1 MRVNKFISES
11 GLCSR
16 READK
21 FIERGLVTING
32 KKVGLG
38 AEVGPRDVVKV
49 NGRGLNREEKQD
61 LVLAFN
67 KPIGVVSTTD
77 KVEKNNIVDYISY
90 SERIFPIGRLD
101 KDSQGLILLTNN
113 GDLVNK
119 ILRAG
124 NKNEKE
130 YVVSVDRPLFAEFA
144 EKMSQG
150 VPILGVQTRRC
161 KVVVETPFVFRI
173 TLIQGLNRQIRR
185 MCEHFGYNVTKLER
199 TRIMH
204 IGLQGL
210 QVGEF
215 RPLEEEEMRL
225 LNKYLEKSKSEA
237 PEKKVSSDPDKPK
250 SKPKPK
256 PRPKPRT
263 GSSSASPSSSKP
275 RFKAGSKSHAKPGE
289 RTFRNGP
296 SKGSSSRGN
305 SGKSSRGG
313 AKRTGR

>member
-67 KPIGVVSTTD
+67 KPMGVVSTTD
-77 KVEKNNIVDYISY
+77 KVEKNNIIDYISY

-130 YVVSVDRPLFAEFA
+130 YIVSVDRPLFADFA

-185 MCEHFGYNVTKLER
+185 MCEHFGYTVTKLER
-199 TRIMH
+199 CRIMH
-204 IGLQGL
+204 IGIQGL

-215 RPLEEEEMRL
+215 RPLEEDEMRL

-237 PEKKVSSDPDKPK
+237 PEKKASSESDKP
-250 SKPKPK
+250 KPKPK

-263 GSSSASPSSSKP
+263 STSSSSPSSSKP

>member
-32 KKVGLG
+32 KKIGLG

-67 KPIGVVSTTD
+67 KPMGVVSTTD
-77 KVEKNNIVDYISY
+77 KVEKNNIIDYISY

-130 YVVSVDRPLFAEFA
+130 YIVSVDRPLFADFA

-185 MCEHFGYNVTKLER
+185 MCEHFGYTVTKLER
-199 TRIMH
+199 CRIMH
-204 IGLQGL
+204 IGIQGL

-215 RPLEEEEMRL
+215 RPLEEDEMRL

-237 PEKKVSSDPDKPK
+237 PEKKASSDSDKPK
-250 SKPKPK
+250 PNAK

-263 GSSSASPSSSKP
+263 STAASSPSSSKP

>member
-32 KKVGLG
+32 KKIGLG

-67 KPIGVVSTTD
+67 KPMGVVSTTD
-77 KVEKNNIVDYISY
+77 KVEKNNIIDYISY

-130 YVVSVDRPLFAEFA
+130 YIVSVDRPLFADFA

-185 MCEHFGYNVTKLER
+185 MCEHFGYTVTKLER
-199 TRIMH
+199 CRIMH
-204 IGLQGL
+204 IGIQGL

-215 RPLEEEEMRL
+215 RPLEEDEMRL

-237 PEKKVSSDPDKPK
+237 PEKKSTGTEDNP
-250 SKPKPK
+250 KPKPK
-256 PRPKPRT
+256 PRSKPRT
-263 GSSSASPSSSKP
+263 SASPSSPSSSKP

>member
-21 FIERGLVTING
+21 YIERGVVTING

-38 AEVGPRDVVKV
+38 AEVRPGDEVKV
-49 NGRGLNREEKQD
+49 NGRSLDRMEEKQA

-67 KPIGVVSTTD
+67 KPTGVVSTTD
-77 KVEKNNIVDYISY
+77 KMEKNNIVDYINY
-90 SERIFPIGRLD
+90 SERIFTIGRLD
-101 KDSQGLILLTNN
+101 KDSQGLILLTNQ

-119 ILRAG
+119 VLRAG

-130 YVVSVDRPLFAEFA
+130 YVVTVDRPLFPDFA

-173 TLIQGLNRQIRR
+173 ILIQGLNRQIRR

-210 QVGEF
+210 PLGEF
-215 RPLEEEEMRL
+215 RSLEENELAL
-225 LNKYLEKSKSEA
+225 LYKYLEKSKSEA
-237 PEKKVSSDPDKPK
+237 PEKRSTSNSDKPK
-250 SKPKPK
+250 SNL
-256 PRPKPRT
+256 RPKT
-263 GSSSASPSSSKP
+263 KSGATSTSSTSSKL
-275 RFKAGSKSHAKPGE
+275 RFKPGSKSHAKPGE

-313 AKRTGR
+313 AKRGGR

>member
-1 MRVNKFISES
+1 MRINKFISES

-21 FIERGLVTING
+21 FIERGVVTING

-130 YVVSVDRPLFAEFA
+130 YVVTVDRPLFAEFA

-161 KVVVETPFVFRI
+161 KVIVETPFVFRI

-185 MCEHFGYNVTKLER
+185 MCEHFGYNVMKLER

-210 QVGEF
+210 QLGEF
-215 RPLEEEEMRL
+215 RPLEEDEMRL

-237 PEKKVSSDPDKPK
+237 PEKKASATDKP
-250 SKPKPK
+250 KPKPK
-256 PRPKPRT
+256 PRPKQRT
-263 GSSSASPSSSKP
+263 TASSASPTSSKP
-275 RFKAGSKSHAKPGE
+275 RFKSGSKSHAKPGE

>member
-67 KPIGVVSTTD
+67 KPMGVVSTTD
-77 KVEKNNIVDYISY
+77 KVEKNNIIDYISY

-130 YVVSVDRPLFAEFA
+130 YIVSVDRPLFADFA

-161 KVVVETPFVFRI
+161 KVVVETPYVFRI

-199 TRIMH
+199 CRIMH

-210 QVGEF
+210 QLGEF
-215 RPLEEEEMRL
+215 RPLEEDEMRL

-237 PEKKVSSDPDKPK
+237 PEKKVVSTDDKP
-250 SKPKPK
+250 KPKPK
-256 PRPKPRT
+256 PRSKPRT
-263 GSSSASPSSSKP
+263 GSSASSPSSSKP

>member
-21 FIERGLVTING
+21 FIERGVVTING

-38 AEVGPRDVVKV
+38 AEVRPGDRVKV
-49 NGRGLNREEKQD
+49 NGRDLDRMEEKQA

-77 KVEKNNIVDYISY
+77 KMEKNNIVDYINY

-101 KDSQGLILLTNN
+101 KDSQGLILLTNQ

-119 ILRAG
+119 VLRAG

-130 YVVSVDRPLFAEFA
+130 YVVTVDRPLFPDFA

-161 KVVVETPFVFRI
+161 KVIVETPFVFRI
-173 TLIQGLNRQIRR
+173 VLIQGLNRQIRR

-210 QVGEF
+210 PLGEF
-215 RPLEEEEMRL
+215 RSLEENEMTL

-237 PEKKVSSDPDKPK
+237 PEKKASAGPEKPK
-250 SKPKPK
+250 QK
-256 PRPKPRT
+256 PRSKPRT
-263 GSSSASPSSSKP
+263 ASSTSSSSSSKP

>member
-67 KPIGVVSTTD
+67 KPIGIVSTTD

-210 QVGEF
+210 QIGEF
-215 RPLEEEEMRL
+215 RPLEEDEMKL

-237 PEKKVSSDPDKPK
+237 PEKKVSTATDKP
-250 SKPKPK
+250 KPKPK

-263 GSSSASPSSSKP
+263 SSASASPSSSKP

>member
-21 FIERGLVTING
+21 FIERGVVTING

-38 AEVGPRDVVKV
+38 AEVRPGDRVKV
-49 NGRGLNREEKQD
+49 NGRDLDRMEEKQA

-77 KVEKNNIVDYISY
+77 KMEKNNIVDYINY

-101 KDSQGLILLTNN
+101 KDSQGLILLTNQ

-119 ILRAG
+119 VLRAG

-130 YVVSVDRPLFAEFA
+130 YVVTVDRPLFPDFA

-161 KVVVETPFVFRI
+161 KVIVETPFVFRI
-173 TLIQGLNRQIRR
+173 VLIQGLNRQIRR

-210 QVGEF
+210 PLGEF
-215 RPLEEEEMRL
+215 RSLEENEMTL

-237 PEKKVSSDPDKPK
+237 PEKKASAGPEKPK
-250 SKPKPK
+250 QK
-256 PRPKPRT
+256 PRSKPRT
-263 GSSSASPSSSKP
+263 ASSTSSSSSSKP

-313 AKRTGR
+313 AKRSGR

>member
-1 MRVNKFISES
+1 MRINKFISES

-130 YVVSVDRPLFAEFA
+130 YVVTVDRPLFGEFA

-237 PEKKVSSDPDKPK
+237 PEKKAAADPNKP
-250 SKPKPK
+250 KPKPK
-256 PRPKPRT
+256 PRPKPRAS
-263 GSSSASPSSSKP
+263 SSSASPSSSRP

>member
-32 KKVGLG
+32 KKIGLG

-67 KPIGVVSTTD
+67 KPMGVVSTTD
-77 KVEKNNIVDYISY
+77 KVEKNNIIDYISY

-130 YVVSVDRPLFAEFA
+130 YIVSVDRPLFADFA

-185 MCEHFGYNVTKLER
+185 MCEHFGYAVTKLER
-199 TRIMH
+199 CRIMH
-204 IGLQGL
+204 IGIQGL

-215 RPLEEEEMRL
+215 RPLEEDEMRL

-237 PEKKVSSDPDKPK
+237 PEKKASSESDKP
-250 SKPKPK
+250 KPKPK

-263 GSSSASPSSSKP
+263 STSSSSPSSSKP

>member
-32 KKVGLG
+32 KKIGLG

-49 NGRGLNREEKQD
+49 NGRGLNKEEKQD

-67 KPIGVVSTTD
+67 KPMGVVSTTD
-77 KVEKNNIVDYISY
+77 KVEKNNIIDYISY

-130 YVVSVDRPLFAEFA
+130 YIVSVDRPLFADFA

-185 MCEHFGYNVTKLER
+185 MCEHFGYTVTKLER
-199 TRIMH
+199 CRIMH
-204 IGLQGL
+204 IGIQGL

-215 RPLEEEEMRL
+215 RPLEEDEMRL

-237 PEKKVSSDPDKPK
+237 PEKKASSDSDKPK
-250 SKPKPK
+250 PKAK

-263 GSSSASPSSSKP
+263 STAASSPSSSKP

>member
-21 FIERGLVTING
+21 FIERGVVTING

-38 AEVGPRDVVKV
+38 AEVRPGDRVKV
-49 NGRGLNREEKQD
+49 NGRDLDRMEEKQA

-67 KPIGVVSTTD
+67 KPTGVVSTTD
-77 KVEKNNIVDYISY
+77 KMEKNNIIDYINY

-101 KDSQGLILLTNN
+101 KDSQGLILLTNQ

-119 ILRAG
+119 VLRAG

-130 YVVSVDRPLFAEFA
+130 YVVTVDRPLFPDFA

-173 TLIQGLNRQIRR
+173 VLIQGLNRQIRR

-210 QVGEF
+210 PLGEF
-215 RPLEEEEMRL
+215 RSLEEDEMTL

-237 PEKKVSSDPDKPK
+237 PEKNASAGVEKPK
-250 SKPKPK
+250 QK
-256 PRPKPRT
+256 PRSKPRT
-263 GSSSASPSSSKP
+263 ASSPTSTSSSKP
-275 RFKAGSKSHAKPGE
+275 RFKVGSKSHAKPGE

>member
-130 YVVSVDRPLFAEFA
+130 YIVNVDRPLFPDFA

-185 MCEHFGYNVTKLER
+185 MCEHFGYTVTKLER
-199 TRIMH
+199 CRIMH

-210 QVGEF
+210 QLGEF
-215 RPLEEEEMRL
+215 RPLEEDEMRL

-237 PEKKVSSDPDKPK
+237 PEKKVAASTDKP
-250 SKPKPK
+250 KPKPK

-263 GSSSASPSSSKP
+263 GTSSSSPSSSKP

>member
-215 RPLEEEEMRL
+215 RPLEEDEMRL

-250 SKPKPK
+250 PKPK

-263 GSSSASPSSSKP
+263 SSSSTSPSSSKP

>member
-32 KKVGLG
+32 KKIGLG

-67 KPIGVVSTTD
+67 KPMGVVSTTD
-77 KVEKNNIVDYISY
+77 KVEKNNIIDYISY

-130 YVVSVDRPLFAEFA
+130 YIVSVDRPLFADFA

-185 MCEHFGYNVTKLER
+185 MCEHFGYTVTKLER
-199 TRIMH
+199 CRIMH
-204 IGLQGL
+204 IGIQGL

-215 RPLEEEEMRL
+215 RPLEEDEMRL

-237 PEKKVSSDPDKPK
+237 PEKKAPSDSDKPK
-250 SKPKPK
+250 AKPK
-256 PRPKPRT
+256 PRPKPRAST
-263 GSSSASPSSSKP
+263 SASSPSSSKP

>member
-21 FIERGLVTING
+21 FIERGVVTING

-38 AEVGPRDVVKV
+38 AEVRPGDRVKV
-49 NGRGLNREEKQD
+49 NGRDLDRMEEKQA

-77 KVEKNNIVDYISY
+77 KMEKNNIVDYINY

-101 KDSQGLILLTNN
+101 KDSQGLILLTNQ

-119 ILRAG
+119 VLRAG

-130 YVVSVDRPLFAEFA
+130 YVVTVDRPLFPDFA

-161 KVVVETPFVFRI
+161 KVIVETPFVFRI
-173 TLIQGLNRQIRR
+173 VLIQGLNRQIRR
-185 MCEHFGYNVTKLER
+185 MCEHFGYSVTKLER

-210 QVGEF
+210 PLGEF
-215 RPLEEEEMRL
+215 RSLEEDEMTL

-237 PEKKVSSDPDKPK
+237 PKKKASAGPEKPKQKPK
-250 SKPKPK
+250 SKP
-256 PRPKPRT
+256 RT
-263 GSSSASPSSSKP
+263 ASSSSSSKP

-313 AKRTGR
+313 AKRSGR

>member
-21 FIERGLVTING
+21 FIERGVVTING

-38 AEVGPRDVVKV
+38 AEVRPGDRVKV
-49 NGRGLNREEKQD
+49 NGRDLDRMEEKQA

-67 KPIGVVSTTD
+67 KPTGVVSTTD
-77 KVEKNNIVDYISY
+77 KMEKNNIIDYINY

-101 KDSQGLILLTNN
+101 KDSQGLILLTNQ

-119 ILRAG
+119 VLRAG

-130 YVVSVDRPLFAEFA
+130 YVVTVDRPLFPDFA

-173 TLIQGLNRQIRR
+173 VLIQGLNRQIRR

-210 QVGEF
+210 PLGEF
-215 RPLEEEEMRL
+215 RSLEEDEMTL

-237 PEKKVSSDPDKPK
+237 PEKKATAGPEKPK
-250 SKPKPK
+250 QKPRSKP
-256 PRPKPRT
+256 RTAT
-263 GSSSASPSSSKP
+263 GSSSSSSKP
-275 RFKAGSKSHAKPGE
+275 RFKPGSKSHAKPGE

-313 AKRTGR
+313 AKRSGR

>member
-32 KKVGLG
+32 KKIGLG

-67 KPIGVVSTTD
+67 KPMGVVSTTD
-77 KVEKNNIVDYISY
+77 KVEKNNIIDYISY

-130 YVVSVDRPLFAEFA
+130 YIVSVDRPLFADFA

-185 MCEHFGYNVTKLER
+185 MCEHFGYTVTKLER
-199 TRIMH
+199 CRIMH
-204 IGLQGL
+204 IGIQGL

-215 RPLEEEEMRL
+215 RPLEEDEMRL

-237 PEKKVSSDPDKPK
+237 PEKKASSESDKP
-250 SKPKPK
+250 KPKPK
-256 PRPKPRT
+256 PRPKLRT
-263 GSSSASPSSSKP
+263 STSSSSPSSSKP

>member
-21 FIERGLVTING
+21 FIERGVVTING

-38 AEVGPRDVVKV
+38 AEVRPGDRVKV
-49 NGRGLNREEKQD
+49 NGRDLDRMEEKQA

-67 KPIGVVSTTD
+67 KPTGVVSTTD
-77 KVEKNNIVDYISY
+77 KMEKNNIIDYINY

-101 KDSQGLILLTNN
+101 KDSQGLILLTNQ

-119 ILRAG
+119 VLRAG

-130 YVVSVDRPLFAEFA
+130 YVVTVDRPLFPDFA

-173 TLIQGLNRQIRR
+173 VLIQGLNRQIRR

-210 QVGEF
+210 PLGEF
-215 RPLEEEEMRL
+215 RSLEEDEMTL

-237 PEKKVSSDPDKPK
+237 PEKKAPAGLE
-250 SKPKPK
+250 K
-256 PRPKPRT
+256 PRQKPRSKPRT
-263 GSSSASPSSSKP
+263 ASSPTSTSSSKP

>member
-250 SKPKPK
+250 PKPK

-263 GSSSASPSSSKP
+263 GSSTSSPSSSKP

>member
-185 MCEHFGYNVTKLER
+185 MCEHFGYTVQKLER
-199 TRIMH
+199 CRIMH

-215 RPLEEEEMRL
+215 RPLEEDEMRL

-237 PEKKVSSDPDKPK
+237 PEKKTSSDGDKP
-250 SKPKPK
+250 KPKPK

-263 GSSSASPSSSKP
+263 GASASSPSSSKP

>member
-250 SKPKPK
+250 PKPK

-263 GSSSASPSSSKP
+263 GSSASSPSSSKP

>member
-32 KKVGLG
+32 KKIGLG
-38 AEVGPRDVVKV
+38 AEVRPRDVVKV

-67 KPIGVVSTTD
+67 KPMGVVSTTD
-77 KVEKNNIVDYISY
+77 KVEKNNIIDYISY

-130 YVVSVDRPLFAEFA
+130 YIVSVDRPLFADFA

-185 MCEHFGYNVTKLER
+185 MCEHIGHEVIQLVRVQFGPIKLGDMKLGKTRVLNHTEVGSLYRAAQLVTD
-199 TRIMH
+199 
-204 IGLQGL
+204 
-210 QVGEF
+210 
-215 RPLEEEEMRL
+215 
-225 LNKYLEKSKSEA
+225 EA
-237 PEKKVSSDPDKPK
+237 
-250 SKPKPK
+250 
-256 PRPKPRT
+256 T
-263 GSSSASPSSSKP
+263 L
-275 RFKAGSKSHAKPGE
+275 
-289 RTFRNGP
+289 
-296 SKGSSSRGN
+296 
-305 SGKSSRGG
+305 
-313 AKRTGR
+313 

>member
-32 KKVGLG
+32 KKIGLG

-67 KPIGVVSTTD
+67 KPMGVVSTTD
-77 KVEKNNIVDYISY
+77 KVEKNNIIDYISY

-130 YVVSVDRPLFAEFA
+130 YIVSVDRPLFADFA

-185 MCEHFGYNVTKLER
+185 MCEHFGYTVTKLER
-199 TRIMH
+199 CRIMH
-204 IGLQGL
+204 IGIQGL

-215 RPLEEEEMRL
+215 RPLEEDEMRL

-237 PEKKVSSDPDKPK
+237 PEKKTSSDSD
-250 SKPKPK
+250 KPKPK

-263 GSSSASPSSSKP
+263 STSASSPSSSKP

>member
-225 LNKYLEKSKSEA
+225 LNKYLAKSKSEA
-237 PEKKVSSDPDKPK
+237 PEKKASSDPDKPK
-250 SKPKPK
+250 PKPKPK

-275 RFKAGSKSHAKPGE
+275 RFKAGSKSHGKPGE

-305 SGKSSRGG
+305 SGRSSRGG

>member
-67 KPIGVVSTTD
+67 KPMGVVSTTD
-77 KVEKNNIVDYISY
+77 KVEKNNIIDYISY

-130 YVVSVDRPLFAEFA
+130 YIVSVDRPLFADFA

-161 KVVVETPFVFRI
+161 KVVVETPYVFRI

-199 TRIMH
+199 CRIMH

-210 QVGEF
+210 QLGEF
-215 RPLEEEEMRL
+215 RPLEEDEMRL

-237 PEKKVSSDPDKPK
+237 PEKKATSTDDKP
-250 SKPKPK
+250 KPKPK

-263 GSSSASPSSSKP
+263 GSSASSPSSSKP

>member
-21 FIERGLVTING
+21 FIERGLVTVNG
-32 KKVGLG
+32 KKIGLG

-67 KPIGVVSTTD
+67 KPMGVVSTTD
-77 KVEKNNIVDYISY
+77 KVEKNNIIDYISY

-130 YVVSVDRPLFAEFA
+130 YIVSVDRPLFADFA

-185 MCEHFGYNVTKLER
+185 MCEHFGYTVTKLER
-199 TRIMH
+199 CRIMH
-204 IGLQGL
+204 IGIQGL

-215 RPLEEEEMRL
+215 RPLEEDEMRL

-237 PEKKVSSDPDKPK
+237 PEKKTASDTDKPK
-250 SKPKPK
+250 PKPKPK

-263 GSSSASPSSSKP
+263 STSASSPSSSKP

-305 SGKSSRGG
+305 SGKSTRGG
-313 AKRTGR
+313 DKRTGR

>member
-21 FIERGLVTING
+21 FIERGVVTING

-38 AEVGPRDVVKV
+38 AEVRPGDRVKV
-49 NGRGLNREEKQD
+49 NGRDLDRMEEKQA

-67 KPIGVVSTTD
+67 KPTGVVSTTD
-77 KVEKNNIVDYISY
+77 KMEKNNIIDYINY

-101 KDSQGLILLTNN
+101 KDSQGLILLTNQ

-119 ILRAG
+119 VLRAG

-130 YVVSVDRPLFAEFA
+130 YVVTVDRPLFPDFA

-173 TLIQGLNRQIRR
+173 VLIQGLNRQIRR

-210 QVGEF
+210 PLGEF
-215 RPLEEEEMRL
+215 RSLEEDEVTL
-225 LNKYLEKSKSEA
+225 LHKYLEKSKSEA
-237 PEKKVSSDPDKPK
+237 PEKKASAGLEKPK
-250 SKPKPK
+250 QK
-256 PRPKPRT
+256 PRSKPRT
-263 GSSSASPSSSKP
+263 ASSPTSTSSSKP
-275 RFKAGSKSHAKPGE
+275 RFKVGSKSHAKPGE

>member
-32 KKVGLG
+32 KKIGLG

-67 KPIGVVSTTD
+67 KPMGVVSTTD
-77 KVEKNNIVDYISY
+77 KVEKNNIIDYISY

-130 YVVSVDRPLFAEFA
+130 YIVSVDRPLFADFA

-185 MCEHFGYNVTKLER
+185 MCEHFGYSVTKLER
-199 TRIMH
+199 CRIMH
-204 IGLQGL
+204 IGIQGL

-215 RPLEEEEMRL
+215 RPLEEDEMRL

-237 PEKKVSSDPDKPK
+237 PEKKISSDSDKP
-250 SKPKPK
+250 KPKPK

-263 GSSSASPSSSKP
+263 STSASSPSSSKP

>member
-237 PEKKVSSDPDKPK
+237 PEKKASSDADKP
-250 SKPKPK
+250 KPKPK

>member
-16 READK
+16 READR

-130 YVVSVDRPLFAEFA
+130 YIVNVDRPLFADFA

-185 MCEHFGYNVTKLER
+185 MCEHFGYTVTKLER
-199 TRIMH
+199 CRIMH

-237 PEKKVSSDPDKPK
+237 PEKKASSASDNSNP
-250 SKPKPK
+250 KPKPK

-263 GSSSASPSSSKP
+263 SSSASSPSSSKP

>member
-32 KKVGLG
+32 KKIGLG

-67 KPIGVVSTTD
+67 KPMGVVSTTD
-77 KVEKNNIVDYISY
+77 KVEKNNIIDYISY

-130 YVVSVDRPLFAEFA
+130 YIVSVDRPLFADFA

-185 MCEHFGYNVTKLER
+185 MCEHFGYSVTKLER
-199 TRIMH
+199 CRIMH
-204 IGLQGL
+204 IGIQGL

-215 RPLEEEEMRL
+215 RPLEEDEMRL

-237 PEKKVSSDPDKPK
+237 PEKKISSDSDKP
-250 SKPKPK
+250 KPKPK

-263 GSSSASPSSSKP
+263 STSASSPSSSKP

-313 AKRTGR
+313 AKSTGR

>member
-32 KKVGLG
+32 KKIGLG
-38 AEVGPRDVVKV
+38 AEVRPRDVVKV

-67 KPIGVVSTTD
+67 KPMGVVSTTD
-77 KVEKNNIVDYISY
+77 KVEKNNIIDYISY

-130 YVVSVDRPLFAEFA
+130 YIVSVDRPLFADFA

-185 MCEHFGYNVTKLER
+185 MCEHFGYTVTKLER
-199 TRIMH
+199 CRIMH
-204 IGLQGL
+204 IGIQGL

-215 RPLEEEEMRL
+215 RPLEEDEMRL

-237 PEKKVSSDPDKPK
+237 PEKKASSDSDKPK
-250 SKPKPK
+250 PKAK

-263 GSSSASPSSSKP
+263 STAASSPSSSKP

>member
-1 MRVNKFISES
+1 MRINKFISES

-21 FIERGLVTING
+21 FIERGVVTING

-130 YVVSVDRPLFAEFA
+130 YVVTVDRPLFAEFA

-161 KVVVETPFVFRI
+161 KVIVETPFVFRI

-185 MCEHFGYNVTKLER
+185 MCEHFGYNVMKLER

-210 QVGEF
+210 QLGEF
-215 RPLEEEEMRL
+215 RPLEEDEMRL

-237 PEKKVSSDPDKPK
+237 PEKKASATDKP
-250 SKPKPK
+250 KPKPK

-263 GSSSASPSSSKP
+263 TASSASPTSSKP

>member
-1 MRVNKFISES
+1 MRVNKYISES

-67 KPIGVVSTTD
+67 KPMGVVSTTD
-77 KVEKNNIVDYISY
+77 KVEKNNIIDYISY

-130 YVVSVDRPLFAEFA
+130 YIVSVDRPLFADFA

-161 KVVVETPFVFRI
+161 KVVVETPYVFRI

-199 TRIMH
+199 CRIMH

-210 QVGEF
+210 QLGEF
-215 RPLEEEEMRL
+215 RPLEEDEMRL

-237 PEKKVSSDPDKPK
+237 PEKKATSTDDKP
-250 SKPKPK
+250 KPKPK
-256 PRPKPRT
+256 PRPKPRS
-263 GSSSASPSSSKP
+263 GSSASSPSSSKP

>member
-130 YVVSVDRPLFAEFA
+130 YIVSVDRPLFADFA

-185 MCEHFGYNVTKLER
+185 MCEHFGYTVMKLER
-199 TRIMH
+199 CRIMH

-210 QVGEF
+210 SVGEF

-237 PEKKVSSDPDKPK
+237 PEKKVSTDPDKP
-250 SKPKPK
+250 KPKPK

-263 GSSSASPSSSKP
+263 SSSSASPSSSKP

>member
-32 KKVGLG
+32 KKIGLG

-67 KPIGVVSTTD
+67 KPMGVVSTTD
-77 KVEKNNIVDYISY
+77 KVEKNNIIDYISY

-130 YVVSVDRPLFAEFA
+130 YIVSVDRPLFADFA

-185 MCEHFGYNVTKLER
+185 MCEYFGYTVTKLER
-199 TRIMH
+199 CRIMH
-204 IGLQGL
+204 IGIQGL

-215 RPLEEEEMRL
+215 RPLEEDEMRL

-237 PEKKVSSDPDKPK
+237 PEKKTSSDPDKP
-250 SKPKPK
+250 KPKPK

-263 GSSSASPSSSKP
+263 STSASSPSSSKP

>member
-32 KKVGLG
+32 KKIGLG

-67 KPIGVVSTTD
+67 KPMGVVSTTD
-77 KVEKNNIVDYISY
+77 KVEKNNIIDYISY

-130 YVVSVDRPLFAEFA
+130 YIVSVDRPLFADFA

-185 MCEHFGYNVTKLER
+185 MCEHFGYTVTKLER
-199 TRIMH
+199 CRIMH
-204 IGLQGL
+204 IGIQGL

-215 RPLEEEEMRL
+215 RPLEEDEMRL

-237 PEKKVSSDPDKPK
+237 PEKKASSESDKP
-250 SKPKPK
+250 KPKPK

-263 GSSSASPSSSKP
+263 STSTSSPSSSKP

>member
-21 FIERGLVTING
+21 FIERGVVTING

-38 AEVGPRDVVKV
+38 AEVRPGDRVKV
-49 NGRGLNREEKQD
+49 NGRDLDRMEEKQA

-77 KVEKNNIVDYISY
+77 KMEKNNIVDYINY

-101 KDSQGLILLTNN
+101 KDSQGLILLTNQ

-119 ILRAG
+119 VLRAG

-130 YVVSVDRPLFAEFA
+130 YVVTVDRPLFPDFA

-161 KVVVETPFVFRI
+161 KVIVETPFVFRI
-173 TLIQGLNRQIRR
+173 VLIQGLNRQIRR

-210 QVGEF
+210 PLGEF
-215 RPLEEEEMRL
+215 RSLEEDEMTL

-237 PEKKVSSDPDKPK
+237 PEKKASAGPEKPK
-250 SKPKPK
+250 QK
-256 PRPKPRT
+256 PRSKPRT
-263 GSSSASPSSSKP
+263 ASSPSSSSSSKP

-313 AKRTGR
+313 AKRSGR